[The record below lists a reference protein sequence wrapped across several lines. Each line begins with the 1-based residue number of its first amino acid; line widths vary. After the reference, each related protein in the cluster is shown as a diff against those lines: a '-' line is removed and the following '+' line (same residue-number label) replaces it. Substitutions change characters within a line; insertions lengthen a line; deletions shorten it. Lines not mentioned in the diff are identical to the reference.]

1 MLEYVI
7 IGNSAGGIGAAEAIR
22 QVDQEGHITLI
33 SDEPYPAYSRP
44 AISEVLARERTP
56 DRIWYRS
63 KEFYQRLGLRAL
75 LGVAAVRIDFSA
87 YVVELANGQRVHWD
101 RLLLATG
108 GTPIVPPMEG
118 RDLPGVYT
126 FTRLADAL
134 ALDQHLSPGQRV
146 VVVGGGL
153 IGMSVSDALVKRGV
167 RVTIVELMNR
177 ILGTL
182 LDPEGSALAE
192 AAVRRAGVE
201 VITGHTVQRILA
213 DGQSKVCGMALDDG
227 RQITC
232 QTVIVAI
239 GVRPRLDLVAGS
251 PVNVERGIRVN
262 SRMETNVP
270 HVYAC
275 GDVAEAYDLIAD
287 APRVV
292 PIWPAAYLGGRV
304 AGLNMA
310 GRPAEYPGN
319 APMNSLKY
327 FGLQIISGGVSTVT
341 GEGDEELKHNT
352 PNGYRKVILRD
363 GRIIGATFVGDIDR
377 AGIILGLMREQMD
390 VSSFKEKLVT
400 KDFGLIHLPAE
411 WRRQRLWGEYPTLKT
426 PGLIL
431 NRPAAI
437 AAQMA

>member
-1 MLEYVI
+1 MLDYVI

-22 QVDQEGHITLI
+22 QVDYEGRLTII

-44 AISEVLARERTP
+44 AISDVLAHERAP
-56 DRIWYRS
+56 DRILYRS
-63 KEFYQRLGLRAL
+63 DDFYQRLGIRAL
-75 LGVAAVRIDFSA
+75 LGVPAGRLDFSA
-87 YVVELANGQRVHWD
+87 HTVHLADGQSVHWD

-134 ALDQHLSPGQRV
+134 ALDQRLAPGRHV
-146 VVVGGGL
+146 VVIGGGL

-167 RVTIVELMNR
+167 RVTIVELMDR
-177 ILGTL
+177 VLGTM

-192 AAVRRAGVE
+192 AAARRAGAE
-201 VITGHTVQRILA
+201 VITRHTVQRILA
-213 DGQSKVCGMALDDG
+213 DDQGNACEVVLDDG
-227 RQITC
+227 RQFPC
-232 QTVIVAI
+232 QAVVIAI
-239 GVRPRLDLVAGS
+239 GVRPRLDLVAGT
-251 PVNVERGIRVN
+251 PVNVGRGIRVDA
-262 SRMETNVP
+262 RMETNVP

-275 GDVAEAYDLIAD
+275 GDVAEAYDMIAD

-327 FGLQIISGGVSTVT
+327 FGLQIISGGVQTAS
-341 GEGDEELKHNT
+341 GEGHEELRR
-352 PNGYRKVILRD
+352 GGSDSYRKVILKD
-363 GRIIGATFVGDIDR
+363 GHIVGATFVGDIDR
-377 AGIILGLMREQMD
+377 AGIILGLMRERTD
-390 VSSFKEKLVT
+390 VSVFKEKLVA

-411 WRRQRLWGEYPTLKT
+411 WRRQRLLGEYPTLKT
-426 PGLIL
+426 PGLVL
-431 NRPAAI
+431 NQLATA
-437 AAQMA
+437 AAQVA